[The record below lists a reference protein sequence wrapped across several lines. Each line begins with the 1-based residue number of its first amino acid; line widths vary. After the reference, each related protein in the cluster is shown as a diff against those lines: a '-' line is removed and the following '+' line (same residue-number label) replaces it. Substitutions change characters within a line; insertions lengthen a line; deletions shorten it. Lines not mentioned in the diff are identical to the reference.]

1 MKTKLLVVGLSLYNG
16 GAEKSLVNFLN
27 LLDYSQYEVDL
38 LLFRAEGL
46 FLKQVPEQVNII
58 DTPTSLKYCYV
69 NIDSKGIKS
78 ATAIKSTV
86 IRYAGSLAMKF
97 SKGSDYK
104 KRQYR
109 WENFYKNTIQHL
121 EKSYDVAMAYAH
133 GEPSWYVMDK
143 VNARKKIL
151 WVHNDYSQFKSDISI
166 EAGYF
171 SRADFVVSISE
182 KCVDI
187 LKEFFP
193 SLQNKFLVL
202 PNLTSGELVRK
213 MSNEY
218 VPEEMDGTFTIL
230 SIGRLSKQKGF
241 DYAIDAASI
250 LKDKG
255 LKFKWLVLGDGELE
269 DELNSQI
276 KEKQVSDCFFLLGVR
291 ENPYVYI
298 KNCDIFAQTSRFE
311 GKSVVIDEAK
321 ILAKPILVTNYPTV
335 QDQITNVKE
344 GIIVDITPVA
354 IAEGLE
360 SLIEDP
366 DKRDELSGYLGEHE
380 YGNQSEIDKY
390 IALFKS

>member
-1 MKTKLLVVGLSLYNG
+1 M
-16 GAEKSLVNFLN
+16 
-27 LLDYSQYEVDL
+27 
-38 LLFRAEGL
+38 
-46 FLKQVPEQVNII
+46 
-58 DTPTSLKYCYV
+58 
-69 NIDSKGIKS
+69 
-78 ATAIKSTV
+78 
-86 IRYAGSLAMKF
+86 
-97 SKGSDYK
+97 
-104 KRQYR
+104 
-109 WENFYKNTIQHL
+109 
-121 EKSYDVAMAYAH
+121 
-133 GEPSWYVMDK
+133 
-143 VNARKKIL
+143 
-151 WVHNDYSQFKSDISI
+151 
-166 EAGYF
+166 
-171 SRADFVVSISE
+171 
-182 KCVDI
+182 
-187 LKEFFP
+187 
-193 SLQNKFLVL
+193 
-202 PNLTSGELVRK
+202 
-213 MSNEY
+213 
-218 VPEEMDGTFTIL
+218 
-230 SIGRLSKQKGF
+230 
-241 DYAIDAASI
+241 
-250 LKDKG
+250 
-255 LKFKWLVLGDGELE
+255 VLGDGELE